1 MKNILSLTLLLAPL
15 APLAPAAAQEVL
27 DEQEAEITTASEQD
41 VKAFLARYADGVEAK
56 DAMRIGEAIAPMS
69 AHDNPEFLPV
79 AVESMAYKASSHD
92 KREAKK
98 QAQELGTVSKKDID
112 ELVFL
117 REAEVQI
124 AAAHVLA
131 NFPEEAKATKA
142 LTKAYKDKRVRK
154 DKPSAYA
161 AVISGLGKVGYD
173 KLGKDM
179 LQLVEQGKDKAI
191 ARAAVRYLGQ
201 IKTKDYSTV
210 RKLAQMLSAPAPAD
224 VSSASNPPAG
234 YWAAKWDVWSWT
246 RRDVTWALKEITGQT
261 FRPAEGE
268 HDGDTKKALDYIK
281 QNKRKLGLK

>member
-1 MKNILSLTLLLAPL
+1 MKNILSLVLL
-15 APLAPAAAQEVL
+15 LAPAAAQEVL
-27 DEQEAEITTASEQD
+27 DEQEAEITTASERD
-41 VKAFLARYADGVEAK
+41 VKTYLAQYEDAVEAK

-69 AHDNPEFLPV
+69 AHDNPEFLS
-79 AVESMAYKASSHD
+79 AALESMAYKASSHD

-98 QAQELGTVSKKDID
+98 QAQELGSVSKKQID
-112 ELVFL
+112 ELVYL

-131 NFPEEAKATKA
+131 NFPEESKATKA
-142 LTKAYKDKRVRK
+142 LTKAYKDKGVRK
-154 DKPSAYA
+154 DKPGAYA

-179 LQLVEQGKDKAI
+179 LQLIEQGKDKEV

-210 RKLAQMLSAPAPAD
+210 RKLAEMLSPPAPGD
-224 VSSASNPPAG
+224 VNAASNPPAG
-234 YWAAKWDVWSWT
+234 YWAAKWEVWSWT

-281 QNKRKLGLK
+281 QNKRKLGLR